1 MNNVIIYT
9 DGAARGNPNGP
20 GGYGVVLEYT
30 DKNGIVW
37 ETMPF
42 KLFGKDK
49 RHAKAP
55 RLHERLQERVVFSAS
70 FQAARSHL

>member
-30 DKNGIVW
+30 DKTELSIIKNYHRVTKKPPITVW
-37 ETMPF
+37 NLWQQSQDL
-42 KLFGKDK
+42 KHL
-49 RHAKAP
+49 
-55 RLHERLQERVVFSAS
+55 RLHAM
-70 FQAARSHL
+70 

>member
-1 MNNVIIYT
+1 MKI
-9 DGAARGNPNGP
+9 
-20 GGYGVVLEYT
+20 T

-37 ETMPF
+37 KTMPF

-55 RLHERLQERVVFSAS
+55 RLHERLQERVVFSTS
-70 FQAARSHL
+70 FQAARTLLFFEMDFL

>member
-1 MNNVIIYT
+1 MKI
-9 DGAARGNPNGP
+9 
-20 GGYGVVLEYT
+20 T

-37 ETMPF
+37 KTMPF
-42 KLFGKDK
+42 KLFGKDE

-55 RLHERLQERVVFSAS
+55 RLHERLQKRVVFSAS